1 MVWAADSLSD
11 LVARAG
17 LLGTAA
23 MALVEAAKF
32 TPLGQAGLGRI
43 REALGDFG
51 MKALAQAYG
60 GSSLQA
66 VLVGSF
72 RRGHL
77 ELAEVLRNGLR
88 LGLTSDNAAELAK
101 EFGQEPVRLVA
112 ALAGRTAAGGSPSAE
127 AVAALARFHAAIDA
141 RVDAAVASAHETYLG
156 TLRVTGTLLALAGS
170 LGVALVT
177 GQDLWIAVGIGLVAV
192 PVAPVSKEVLS
203 LLRAATQAVRSL
215 A

>member
-1 MVWAADSLSD
+1 MVWTADTLAD
-11 LVARAG
+11 LVARAA

-32 TPLGQAGLGRI
+32 TPLGRAGLGRV
-43 REALGDFG
+43 RAALGEAG
-51 MKALAQAYG
+51 MRALAQAYG
-60 GSSLQA
+60 EHSLGA
-66 VLVGSF
+66 VLDGSF

-88 LGLTSDNAAELAK
+88 LGLTSDQAPELAK
-101 EFGQEPVRLVA
+101 QFGQAPARLVA
-112 ALAGRTAAGGSPSAE
+112 ALANGARAGDE

-156 TLRVTGTLLALAGS
+156 TLRVAGTALALAGS

-177 GQDLWIAVGIGLVAV
+177 GQDLWLAVGIGLVAV
-192 PVAPVSKEVLS
+192 PVAPLSKELLN
-203 LLRAATQAVRSL
+203 LLRAAGLAVRGL

>member
-1 MVWAADSLSD
+1 MVWTADTLAE

-32 TPLGQAGLGRI
+32 TPLGRAGLGRI
-43 REALGDFG
+43 REALGDAG

-60 GSSLQA
+60 ERSLGA
-66 VLVGSF
+66 VLAGSF

-77 ELAEVLRNGLR
+77 ELADVLRNGLR
-88 LGLTSDNAAELAK
+88 LGLTSDDAPELAK
-101 EFGQEPVRLVA
+101 QFGQEPGRLVA
-112 ALAGRTAAGGSPSAE
+112 ALAIPTGAGASPGDE

-177 GQDLWIAVGIGLVAV
+177 GQDLWLALGIGLVAV
-192 PVAPVSKEVLS
+192 PVAPISKEALN
-203 LLRAATQAVRSL
+203 LLRAAALAVRRL
-215 A
+215 G

>member
-1 MVWAADSLSD
+1 MIWTADTLAD
-11 LVARAG
+11 LVARAA

-32 TPLGQAGLGRI
+32 TRLGQAGLARVH
-43 REALGDFG
+43 EALGAAG
-51 MKALAQAYG
+51 MRALAQAYG

-66 VLVGSF
+66 VLAGSF

-88 LGLTSDNAAELAK
+88 LGLTSDDAPELAK
-101 EFGQEPVRLVA
+101 QFGQEPGRLAA
-112 ALAGRTAAGGSPSAE
+112 ALAARAGAGASPGDDAI
-127 AVAALARFHAAIDA
+127 AALARFHAAIDA

-177 GQDLWIAVGIGLVAV
+177 AQDLWLAVGIGLVAV
-192 PVAPVSKEVLS
+192 PVAPISKEVLN
-203 LLRAATQAVRSL
+203 LLRAAALAMGGRS
-215 A
+215 